1 MSSSGAQLIDI
12 TYKTINKFIDNQ
24 HIFNN
29 AQKKSDGYYQGVVL
43 DIYDD
48 IRFEL
53 MKKNIDIKDDLTTVI
68 YNIIMD
74 MKNKNLSK

>member
-12 TYKTINKFIDNQ
+12 TYKTINKFINNQ

>member
-12 TYKTINKFIDNQ
+12 TYKTINKFVNNQ

-53 MKKNIDIKDDLTTVI
+53 MKRNIDIKDDLTTVI

>member
-12 TYKTINKFIDNQ
+12 TYKTINKFVNNQ

>member
-53 MKKNIDIKDDLTTVI
+53 MKRNIDIKDDLTTVI

>member
-53 MKKNIDIKDDLTTVI
+53 MKKNIDINDDLTTVI

>member
-12 TYKTINKFIDNQ
+12 TYKTINKFVNNQ

-53 MKKNIDIKDDLTTVI
+53 MKRNIDIKDDLTTVI
-68 YNIIMD
+68 YNFIMD

>member
-53 MKKNIDIKDDLTTVI
+53 MKRNIDIKDDLTTVI
-68 YNIIMD
+68 YDIIMD